1 MDAAAFTFFITME
14 ERLQKQLDF
23 ILKIDEEKNIMR
35 QTHLSHHGRNENDA
49 EHAWHMAI
57 MAFLLEE
64 YANEPV
70 DICKVMKLCL
80 IHDLVEIEAGDTYA
94 YDEEGL
100 QTQKERE
107 EMAAEHLFSLLPD
120 DQKQMMLS
128 LFHEFD
134 YGDSIE
140 ARFARTMDNFQP
152 LLLNHSNQGGD
163 WQEHQVTRQQ
173 VEKRQSRSR
182 FGSEKLY
189 EVTEKILDE
198 NEEKGLL
205 KSE

>member
-1 MDAAAFTFFITME
+1 ME
-14 ERLQKQLDF
+14 ERLQKQIDF
-23 ILKIDEEKNIMR
+23 IVKIDEEKNIFR
-35 QTHLSHHGRNENDA
+35 QTHLSHHGRRENDA

-70 DICKVMKLCL
+70 DISKVMKLCL

-100 QTQKERE
+100 KSQAERE
-107 EMAAEHLFSLLPD
+107 EKAAEHLFGMLPE
-120 DQKQMMLS
+120 DQRDMMIA

-134 YGDSIE
+134 YGDTPE

-152 LLLNHSNQGGD
+152 LLLNHSNEGGD
-163 WQEHQVTRQQ
+163 WKEHDVTRVQ
-173 VEKRQSRSR
+173 VEKRQSRSKA
-182 FGSEKLY
+182 GSEKLY
-189 EVTEKILDE
+189 EVTEMILDE
-198 NEEKGLL
+198 NERKGTLRS
-205 KSE
+205 K